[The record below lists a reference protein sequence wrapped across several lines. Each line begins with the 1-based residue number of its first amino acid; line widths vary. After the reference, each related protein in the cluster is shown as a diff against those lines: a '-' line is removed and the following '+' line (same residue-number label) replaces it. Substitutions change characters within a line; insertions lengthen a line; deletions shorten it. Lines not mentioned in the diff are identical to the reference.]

1 MIEKKKLGVYFGTF
15 APLHKGHQQQIYK
28 CAALNDQVLLVVSGY
43 AKDRGDKIGLPLEQR
58 YRYLQEAFADEA
70 DISVAKLDETDLPP
84 MPQGWD
90 DWFSR
95 LLELLKDYDSQRIT
109 FYVGEPD
116 YVTELQARFPKDE
129 REYRVEIADRQD
141 VKISA
146 TEIRED
152 PLLHWQD
159 INPVFRRHF
168 TKIVGVV
175 GGKQSGKTTL
185 ARRLARSF
193 NDAPFSE
200 DIEKA
205 LVSSGNQGLVF
216 IDNNL
221 APNMDLVLLIPSNKD
236 VSLLKE
242 IEKQGLTDK
251 MVCLDDKE
259 TARDTHAY
267 LSRYYHA
274 IDVIGQYTGV
284 KIEHLKYE

>member
-1 MIEKKKLGVYFGTF
+1 MSEKKKLGVYFGTF

-90 DWFSR
+90 EWLSR
-95 LLELLKDYDSQRIT
+95 LFELLKDYDSQEIT

-116 YVTELQARFPKDE
+116 YVTELQSRFPKDK
-129 REYRVEIADRQD
+129 RKYRVEIADRQD

-146 TEIRED
+146 TEIREN
-152 PLLHWQD
+152 PLLHWQE

-168 TKIVGVV
+168 TKIVGVI
-175 GGKQSGKTTL
+175 GGAQSGKTTL

-200 DIEKA
+200 DIEQA
-205 LVSSGNQGLVF
+205 LASSGNQGLVF

-236 VSLLKE
+236 DSLLKE

-251 MVCLDDKE
+251 MVYLDDKE